1 MYITELFEAQQ
12 TGSFLVIYPGRF
24 QPWHKGHKAVYDFLV
39 KLYGRDN
46 VFIATSNKVDPPRS
60 PFNFTEKTQFMHLT
74 GVSMDRVVETKDP
87 YRAIEIV
94 QNYDPKTTKLI
105 FAVSEKDMA
114 EDPRFKFGY
123 KKDGSPTYLQ
133 AMPENTAEMQPF
145 ERHGYVMTVPT
156 LEFKVLGEPMRSATE
171 VRAQFANANDDVQ
184 KAIIKD
190 LFGSY
195 TPEIHSLMTQ
205 RISLTESTDP
215 YEYLPP
221 GAGVTGG
228 MLNRL
233 PKSQSNRFVWRNPNQ
248 ISGSFTDQQLLAAGL
263 KKSQFGS
270 WGGTE
275 AQWRRLT
282 GTGLEEDAAGVGVV
296 AKNKRMARDPR
307 YSMSITSDVRPGQ
320 DLKNMR
326 ALRLIKQ

>member
-1 MYITELFEAQQ
+1 MYITELIEAQ
-12 TGSFLVIYPGRF
+12 TSSILVIYPGRF
-24 QPWHKGHKAVYDFLV
+24 QPWHKGHKAVYDVLAGA
-39 KLYGRDN
+39 YGRDN

-60 PFNFTEKTQFMHLT
+60 PFNFSEKIQFMQLT
-74 GVSMDRVVETKDP
+74 GVPMDRVVETKDP

-94 QNYDPKTTKLI
+94 QNYNPKVTRLV

-133 AMPENTAEMQPF
+133 AMPENLAEMRPF
-145 ERHGYVMTVPT
+145 EQHGYVMTVPT

-171 VRAQFANANDDVQ
+171 VRSQFASANDQTQ

-195 TPEIHSLMTQ
+195 SPEIHNLMTQ
-205 RISLTESTDP
+205 RISLTESTDD

-221 GAGVTGG
+221 GAGVTRA
-228 MLNRL
+228 MLNR
-233 PKSQSNRFVWRNPNQ
+233 PKSGSNRFIWRSPRQ
-248 ISGSFTDQQLLAAGL
+248 IGGSFTDQQLLAAGL
-263 KKSQFGS
+263 KKSQFNS

-275 AQWRRLT
+275 AQWNRLL
-282 GTGLEEDAAGVGVV
+282 GTKE
-296 AKNKRMARDPR
+296 
-307 YSMSITSDVRPGQ
+307 
-320 DLKNMR
+320 
-326 ALRLIKQ
+326 